1 MNEVKKGS
9 KRRTRLLRFGQ
20 PHNFNTIGKIG
31 LKCFTQ
37 KLQRTTDSQMD
48 GSDIGR
54 DKRTVLW
61 TREQKERKQKR
72 VQMRALYG
80 RTQFAASRTPLPI
93 RKWFLAKAVPT
104 YLHTYQGSKSLLQ
117 ISVTRPAS
125 VSRLNVNKW
134 CGKVE
139 SSLIL
144 KIVIVAVIE
153 ANQRSAVRI
162 LVNFVCRCIV
172 KTETQTVSIRTFSSD
187 KIRAFAEQHDNPK
200 D

>member
-1 MNEVKKGS
+1 MDTRTEREEIETGSNES
-9 KRRTRLLRFGQ
+9 A
-20 PHNFNTIGKIG
+20 
-31 LKCFTQ
+31 
-37 KLQRTTDSQMD
+37 
-48 GSDIGR
+48 
-54 DKRTVLW
+54 LW
-61 TREQKERKQKR
+61 PNLVCSERN
-72 VQMRALYG
+72 
-80 RTQFAASRTPLPI
+80 PLPI

-172 KTETQTVSIRTFSSD
+172 KTET
-187 KIRAFAEQHDNPK
+187 
-200 D
+200 